1 MTTHHFLFTYS
12 ISPIEGSDNAAKTAD
27 KVRKDIANIV
37 SPDWVKLSTVETT
50 FSGRVTLT
58 AETVCEKREEAR
70 DIIDRELRGVIDS
83 YKARCDI
90 RANIS
95 ILVDGLGPRMDIII

>member
-12 ISPIEGSDNAAKTAD
+12 ISPIEGSDNAAKIAD
-27 KVRKDIANIV
+27 KVRKGIANIE

>member
-1 MTTHHFLFTYS
+1 MTKYYFLFTYS
-12 ISPIEGSDNAAKTAD
+12 ISPTGDTDTAAKAAD
-27 KVRKDIANIV
+27 KVRKGIANIEN
-37 SPDWVKLSTVETT
+37 SDWNKLSTVETT
-50 FSGRVTLT
+50 FSGRLTLT

-70 DIIDRELRGVIDS
+70 DIIDRKMRDVIDS
-83 YKARCDI
+83 NKARCDI

>member
-1 MTTHHFLFTYS
+1 MTTHHFLITYS
-12 ISPIEGSDNAAKTAD
+12 ISPIEGSDNAAKIAD
-27 KVRKDIANIV
+27 KVRKGIANIE

-58 AETVCEKREEAR
+58 AETVCEKREEAT
-70 DIIDRELRGVIDS
+70 DMIDRKMRDVIDS
-83 YKARCDI
+83 NKARCDI

>member
-27 KVRKDIANIV
+27 KVRKGIANIA

-58 AETVCEKREEAR
+58 AETVCEKERKQGT
-70 DIIDRELRGVIDS
+70 L
-83 YKARCDI
+83 
-90 RANIS
+90 S
-95 ILVDGLGPRMDIII
+95 IVS

>member
-1 MTTHHFLFTYS
+1 MTTHHFLFTYL

-27 KVRKDIANIV
+27 KVRKDIANIA

>member
-27 KVRKDIANIV
+27 KVRKGIANIQ
-37 SPDWVKLSTVETT
+37 SPDWSKLSTVETT
-50 FSGRVTLT
+50 FSGRLALT

-70 DIIDRELRGVIDS
+70 DIIDRELRGVIDA
-83 YKARCDI
+83 YKARCEI
-90 RANIS
+90 RADITL
-95 ILVDGLGPRMDIII
+95 LVDGLGPRMDIII

>member
-1 MTTHHFLFTYS
+1 MIKHHFLFTYS
-12 ISPIEGSDNAAKTAD
+12 ISPIEGTDNAAKAAD
-27 KVRKDIANIV
+27 KVRKGIANIQ
-37 SPDWVKLSTVETT
+37 SPDWSKLSTVETT
-50 FSGRVTLT
+50 FSGRLALT

>member
-1 MTTHHFLFTYS
+1 MTKHHFLLTYS
-12 ISPIEGSDNAAKTAD
+12 ISPTGDTDNAAKAAD
-27 KVRKDIANIV
+27 KVRKGIANIEN
-37 SPDWVKLSTVETT
+37 PDWTKLSTVETT

-70 DIIDRELRGVIDS
+70 DVIDRELRGIIDM
-83 YKARCDI
+83 YKAHCDI

-95 ILVDGLGPRMDIII
+95 LLVDGLGPRMDIII

>member
-12 ISPIEGSDNAAKTAD
+12 IFPTGDTDNAAKTAD
-27 KVRKDIANIV
+27 KVRKGIANIEN
-37 SPDWVKLSTVETT
+37 PDWLKLSTVETT

-70 DIIDRELRGVIDS
+70 DIIDRELRSVIDS

-95 ILVDGLGPRMDIII
+95 ILIDGLGPRMDIII

>member
-1 MTTHHFLFTYS
+1 MTSKVTKYYFLFTYS
-12 ISPIEGSDNAAKTAD
+12 ISPTGDTDTAAKAAD
-27 KVRKDIANIV
+27 KVRKGIANIEN
-37 SPDWVKLSTVETT
+37 SDWNKLSTVETT
-50 FSGRVTLT
+50 FSGRLTLT

-70 DIIDRELRGVIDS
+70 DIIDRELRGVIDA

-95 ILVDGLGPRMDIII
+95 ILVD